1 MHSIQFCGIT
11 FVGSDQ
17 LLGIFSVKELVER
30 IRRIPGAPEATFPA
44 AHTRFTVNKMEQ
56 ESGCRGNEVAGM
68 GVGITTDDSASP
80 ATALGR
86 FGC

>member
-1 MHSIQFCGIT
+1 MF
-11 FVGSDQ
+11 
-17 LLGIFSVKELVER
+17 GIFSAKELVER
-30 IRRIPGAPEATFPA
+30 IRRIPGAPETTFPV
-44 AHTRFTVNKMEQ
+44 AHTRFTVNKI

-68 GVGITTDDSASP
+68 GVCITTDDSASP